1 MQINIL
7 KMLPG
12 NTLLTLLQTLLTVMI
27 IGTEGMKISSGL
39 SGKSWARRCG
49 EWGRKEDTADNYGLK
64 GPQSRF

>member
-39 SGKSWARRCG
+39 SGKSWAR
-49 EWGRKEDTADNYGLK
+49 N
-64 GPQSRF
+64 